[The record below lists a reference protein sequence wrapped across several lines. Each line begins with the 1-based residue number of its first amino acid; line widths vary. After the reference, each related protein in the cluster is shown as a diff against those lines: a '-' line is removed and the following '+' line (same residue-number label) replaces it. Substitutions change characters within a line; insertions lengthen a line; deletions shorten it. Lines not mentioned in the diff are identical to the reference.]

1 MKNILARGG
10 IEFLAVLLGITL
22 SLYIDQ
28 QIEESAILKTEKSLL
43 SDLQVSLNQDIDY
56 AHEVLKD
63 MRGSIDAQ
71 EILINYECNE
81 VENLKPKEL
90 GVLFGTVIRGSTS
103 LFPRYGVYRSL
114 VSNSEMKYIENQE
127 LKDKLID
134 LYDFKFKR
142 YENVDPII
150 TNLYQYGLGEFLVE
164 KVYFDF
170 REDDY
175 NILISTDKGVFSY
188 LNQKIAYNDYG
199 KIEFNSYP
207 NVLAFTLLE
216 NELVISS
223 YDVNYG
229 TLNDY
234 YCKTNRRK
242 QFDLLFHQI

>member
-28 QIEESAILKTEKSLL
+28 QIEESAIVKNEKSLL

-56 AHEVLKD
+56 AQKVLKD
-63 MRGSIDAQ
+63 MRESIDAQ

-81 VENLKPKEL
+81 VENLTPKEL
-90 GVLFGTVIRGSTS
+90 GILFGTVIRGSTS

-164 KVYFDF
+164 NFGFYRGKDF
-170 REDDY
+170 QIVEKHL
-175 NILISTDKGVFSY
+175 LINKDAFCDGS
-188 LNQKIAYNDYG
+188 LQKEVM
-199 KIEFNSYP
+199 K
-207 NVLAFTLLE
+207 
-216 NELVISS
+216 ISS
-223 YDVNYG
+223 MTGVVHWMLEEIVGSMNDVNLLIDEE
-229 TLNDY
+229 LN
-234 YCKTNRRK
+234 
-242 QFDLLFHQI
+242 

>member
-1 MKNILARGG
+1 MRNLLARGG

-28 QIEESAILKTEKSLL
+28 RIEESATLKTEKSLL

-56 AHEVLKD
+56 AQDVLKD
-63 MRGSIDAQ
+63 MRASIDAQ
-71 EILINYECNE
+71 EILINFECDE
-81 VENLKPKEL
+81 VENLSQEKL
-90 GVLFGTVIRGSTS
+90 GALFGTVLRGSTS

-164 KVYFDF
+164 NFGFYRGKDF
-170 REDDY
+170 QIVEKH
-175 NILISTDKGVFSY
+175 ILINKDPFCDRSLQKENMKISTMTNVVHWMLEEIVESMNT
-188 LNQKIAYNDYG
+188 L
-199 KIEFNSYP
+199 
-207 NVLAFTLLE
+207 NVLIDE
-216 NELVISS
+216 EL
-223 YDVNYG
+223 
-229 TLNDY
+229 
-234 YCKTNRRK
+234 K
-242 QFDLLFHQI
+242 

>member
-56 AHEVLKD
+56 AQDVLKD
-63 MRGSIDAQ
+63 MRASIDAQ
-71 EILINYECNE
+71 EVLINFGCDE
-81 VENLKPKEL
+81 VENLSRKEL
-90 GVLFGTVIRGSTS
+90 GAIFGTVVRGSTS

-164 KVYFDF
+164 
-170 REDDY
+170 
-175 NILISTDKGVFSY
+175 NFSY
-188 LNQKIAYNDYG
+188 YRGKDFKVVEKHFLMNEDVFCNQAMQKEIMKTISMTRVVHRMLQNIVDSMNAVN
-199 KIEFNSYP
+199 KLI
-207 NVLAFTLLE
+207 
-216 NELVISS
+216 NEEL
-223 YDVNYG
+223 G
-229 TLNDY
+229 
-234 YCKTNRRK
+234 
-242 QFDLLFHQI
+242 

>member
-10 IEFLAVLLGITL
+10 IEFLAVLLVITL

-28 QIEESAILKTEKSLL
+28 QIEESAIVKNEKSLL

-81 VENLKPKEL
+81 VENLTPKEL

-142 YENVDPII
+142 YENVDPFI
-150 TNLYQYGLGEFLVE
+150 TILYQYGLGEFLVE
-164 KVYFDF
+164 NFGFYRGKDF
-170 REDDY
+170 QIVEKHL
-175 NILISTDKGVFSY
+175 LINKDAFCDGS
-188 LNQKIAYNDYG
+188 LQKEVM
-199 KIEFNSYP
+199 K
-207 NVLAFTLLE
+207 
-216 NELVISS
+216 ISS
-223 YDVNYG
+223 MTGVVHWMLEEIVESMNEVNLLIDEE
-229 TLNDY
+229 LN
-234 YCKTNRRK
+234 
-242 QFDLLFHQI
+242 

>member
-28 QIEESAILKTEKSLL
+28 QIEESAILKNEKSLL

-56 AHEVLKD
+56 AQKVLKD
-63 MRGSIDAQ
+63 MRRSIDAQ

-81 VENLKPKEL
+81 VENLTPKEL
-90 GVLFGTVIRGSTS
+90 GVLFGIVIRGSTS

-164 KVYFDF
+164 NFGYYRGKDSQIVEKHLLINKDAFCDGSLQK
-170 REDDY
+170 EVMK
-175 NILISTDKGVFSY
+175 ISTMTGVVHRMLEGIVESMNEVNLLIGEE
-188 LNQKIAYNDYG
+188 LN
-199 KIEFNSYP
+199 
-207 NVLAFTLLE
+207 
-216 NELVISS
+216 
-223 YDVNYG
+223 
-229 TLNDY
+229 
-234 YCKTNRRK
+234 
-242 QFDLLFHQI
+242 

>member
-28 QIEESAILKTEKSLL
+28 QIEESATVKTEKSLL

-56 AHEVLKD
+56 AQDVLKD
-63 MRGSIDAQ
+63 MRASIDAQ
-71 EILINYECNE
+71 EILINFECNE
-81 VENLKPKEL
+81 VENLSQKEL
-90 GVLFGTVIRGSTS
+90 GAIFGTVVRGSTS

-164 KVYFDF
+164 NFGFYRGKDF
-170 REDDY
+170 QIVEKH
-175 NILISTDKGVFSY
+175 ILINKDPFCDRSLQTEVMKISTMTGV
-188 LNQKIAYNDYG
+188 
-199 KIEFNSYP
+199 
-207 NVLAFTLLE
+207 VHWMLE
-216 NELVISS
+216 EIVESMN
-223 YDVNYG
+223 
-229 TLNDY
+229 TLN
-234 YCKTNRRK
+234 
-242 QFDLLFHQI
+242 LLIDEELK

>member
-28 QIEESAILKTEKSLL
+28 QIEESAIVKNEKSLL

-56 AHEVLKD
+56 AQKVLKD

-81 VENLKPKEL
+81 VENLTPKEL

-164 KVYFDF
+164 NFGFYRGKDF
-170 REDDY
+170 QIVEKHL
-175 NILISTDKGVFSY
+175 LINKDAFCDGS
-188 LNQKIAYNDYG
+188 LQKEVM
-199 KIEFNSYP
+199 K
-207 NVLAFTLLE
+207 
-216 NELVISS
+216 ISS
-223 YDVNYG
+223 MTGVVHWMLEEIVESMNEVNLLIDEE
-229 TLNDY
+229 LN
-234 YCKTNRRK
+234 
-242 QFDLLFHQI
+242 

>member
-1 MKNILARGG
+1 MRNLLARGG

-28 QIEESAILKTEKSLL
+28 RIEESATLKTEKSLL

-56 AHEVLKD
+56 AQDVLKD
-63 MRGSIDAQ
+63 MRASIDAQ
-71 EILINYECNE
+71 EILINFECDE
-81 VENLKPKEL
+81 VENLSQEKL
-90 GVLFGTVIRGSTS
+90 GALFGTVLRGSTS

-164 KVYFDF
+164 NFGFYRGKDF
-170 REDDY
+170 QIVEKH
-175 NILISTDKGVFSY
+175 ILINKDPFCDRSLQKEIMKISTMTNVVHWMLEEIVESMNT
-188 LNQKIAYNDYG
+188 L
-199 KIEFNSYP
+199 
-207 NVLAFTLLE
+207 NVLIDE
-216 NELVISS
+216 EL
-223 YDVNYG
+223 
-229 TLNDY
+229 
-234 YCKTNRRK
+234 K
-242 QFDLLFHQI
+242 

>member
-1 MKNILARGG
+1 MRNLLARGG

-28 QIEESAILKTEKSLL
+28 RIEESATLKTEKSLL

-56 AHEVLKD
+56 AQDVLKD
-63 MRGSIDAQ
+63 MRASIDAQ
-71 EILINYECNE
+71 EILINFECDE
-81 VENLKPKEL
+81 VENLSQEKL
-90 GVLFGTVIRGSTS
+90 GALFGTVLRGSTS

-164 KVYFDF
+164 NFGFYRGKDF
-170 REDDY
+170 QIVEKH
-175 NILISTDKGVFSY
+175 ILINKDTFCDRSLQKEIMKISTMTNVVHWMLEEIVESMNT
-188 LNQKIAYNDYG
+188 L
-199 KIEFNSYP
+199 
-207 NVLAFTLLE
+207 NVLIDE
-216 NELVISS
+216 EL
-223 YDVNYG
+223 
-229 TLNDY
+229 
-234 YCKTNRRK
+234 K
-242 QFDLLFHQI
+242 

>member
-56 AHEVLKD
+56 AQEVLKD

-81 VENLKPKEL
+81 VENLTPKEL

-164 KVYFDF
+164 NFGFYRGKDF
-170 REDDY
+170 QIVEKHL
-175 NILISTDKGVFSY
+175 LINKDAFCDGS
-188 LNQKIAYNDYG
+188 LQKEVM
-199 KIEFNSYP
+199 K
-207 NVLAFTLLE
+207 
-216 NELVISS
+216 ISS
-223 YDVNYG
+223 MTGVVHWMLEEIVESMNEVNLLIDEE
-229 TLNDY
+229 LN
-234 YCKTNRRK
+234 
-242 QFDLLFHQI
+242 

>member
-1 MKNILARGG
+1 MNILARGG
-10 IEFLAVLLGITL
+10 VEFLAVLLGITL

-28 QIEESAILKTEKSLL
+28 QIEESAIVKNEKSLL

-56 AHEVLKD
+56 AQKVLKD

-81 VENLKPKEL
+81 VENLTPKEL

-164 KVYFDF
+164 NFGFYRGKDF
-170 REDDY
+170 QIVEKHL
-175 NILISTDKGVFSY
+175 LINKD
-188 LNQKIAYNDYG
+188 
-199 KIEFNSYP
+199 
-207 NVLAFTLLE
+207 AFCDGSLKTE
-216 NELVISS
+216 VMKISS
-223 YDVNYG
+223 MTGVVHWMLEEIVESMNEVNLLIDEE
-229 TLNDY
+229 LN
-234 YCKTNRRK
+234 
-242 QFDLLFHQI
+242 

>member
-10 IEFLAVLLGITL
+10 VEFLAVLLGITL

-28 QIEESAILKTEKSLL
+28 QIEESAIVKNEKSLL

-56 AHEVLKD
+56 AQKVLKD

-81 VENLKPKEL
+81 VENLTPKEL

-164 KVYFDF
+164 NFGFYRGKDF
-170 REDDY
+170 QIVEKHL
-175 NILISTDKGVFSY
+175 LINKDAFCDGS
-188 LNQKIAYNDYG
+188 LQKEVM
-199 KIEFNSYP
+199 K
-207 NVLAFTLLE
+207 
-216 NELVISS
+216 ISS
-223 YDVNYG
+223 MTGVVHWMLEEIVESMNEVNLLIDEE
-229 TLNDY
+229 LN
-234 YCKTNRRK
+234 
-242 QFDLLFHQI
+242 

>member
-1 MKNILARGG
+1 MNILARGG
-10 IEFLAVLLGITL
+10 VEFLAVLLGITL

-28 QIEESAILKTEKSLL
+28 QIEESAIVKNEKSLL

-56 AHEVLKD
+56 AQKVLKD
-63 MRGSIDAQ
+63 MRRSIDAQ

-81 VENLKPKEL
+81 VENLTPKEL

-164 KVYFDF
+164 NFGFYRGKDF
-170 REDDY
+170 QIVEKHL
-175 NILISTDKGVFSY
+175 LINKD
-188 LNQKIAYNDYG
+188 
-199 KIEFNSYP
+199 
-207 NVLAFTLLE
+207 AFCDGSLKKE
-216 NELVISS
+216 VMKISS
-223 YDVNYG
+223 MTGVVHWMLEEIVESMNEVNLLIDEE
-229 TLNDY
+229 LN
-234 YCKTNRRK
+234 
-242 QFDLLFHQI
+242 

>member
-1 MKNILARGG
+1 MRNLLARGG

-28 QIEESAILKTEKSLL
+28 RIEESATLKTEKSLL

-56 AHEVLKD
+56 AQDVLKD
-63 MRGSIDAQ
+63 MRASIDTQ
-71 EILINYECNE
+71 EILINFECDE
-81 VENLKPKEL
+81 VENLSQKKL
-90 GVLFGTVIRGSTS
+90 GALFGTVLRGSTS

-164 KVYFDF
+164 NFGFYRGKDF
-170 REDDY
+170 QIVEKH
-175 NILISTDKGVFSY
+175 ILINKDPFCDRSLQKEIMKISTMTNVVHWMLEEIVESMNT
-188 LNQKIAYNDYG
+188 L
-199 KIEFNSYP
+199 
-207 NVLAFTLLE
+207 NVLIDE
-216 NELVISS
+216 EL
-223 YDVNYG
+223 
-229 TLNDY
+229 
-234 YCKTNRRK
+234 K
-242 QFDLLFHQI
+242 

>member
-28 QIEESAILKTEKSLL
+28 QIEESAIVKNEKSLL

-56 AHEVLKD
+56 AHKVLKD

-81 VENLKPKEL
+81 VENLTPKEL

-164 KVYFDF
+164 NFGFYRGKDF
-170 REDDY
+170 QIVEKHL
-175 NILISTDKGVFSY
+175 LINKDAFCDGS
-188 LNQKIAYNDYG
+188 LQKEVM
-199 KIEFNSYP
+199 K
-207 NVLAFTLLE
+207 
-216 NELVISS
+216 ISS
-223 YDVNYG
+223 MTGVVHWMLEEIVESMNEVNLLIDEE
-229 TLNDY
+229 LN
-234 YCKTNRRK
+234 
-242 QFDLLFHQI
+242 

>member
-28 QIEESAILKTEKSLL
+28 QIEESAIVKNEKSLL

-56 AHEVLKD
+56 AQEVLKD

-81 VENLKPKEL
+81 VENLTPKEL

-164 KVYFDF
+164 NFGFYRGKDF
-170 REDDY
+170 QIVEKHL
-175 NILISTDKGVFSY
+175 LINKDAFCDGS
-188 LNQKIAYNDYG
+188 LQKEVM
-199 KIEFNSYP
+199 K
-207 NVLAFTLLE
+207 
-216 NELVISS
+216 ISS
-223 YDVNYG
+223 MTGVVHWMLEEIVESMNEVNLLIDEE
-229 TLNDY
+229 LN
-234 YCKTNRRK
+234 
-242 QFDLLFHQI
+242 

>member
-1 MKNILARGG
+1 MRNLLARGG

-28 QIEESAILKTEKSLL
+28 RIEESATLKTEKSLL

-56 AHEVLKD
+56 AQDVLKD
-63 MRGSIDAQ
+63 MRASIDAQ
-71 EILINYECNE
+71 EILINFECGE
-81 VENLKPKEL
+81 VENLSQKKI
-90 GVLFGTVIRGSTS
+90 GALFGTVLRGSTS

-164 KVYFDF
+164 NFGFYRGKDF
-170 REDDY
+170 QIVEKHILINKDPFCDRSLQKEIMKISTMTNVVHWMLEEIVESMNSL
-175 NILISTDKGVFSY
+175 NILID
-188 LNQKIAYNDYG
+188 
-199 KIEFNSYP
+199 E
-207 NVLAFTLLE
+207 
-216 NELVISS
+216 EL
-223 YDVNYG
+223 Y
-229 TLNDY
+229 
-234 YCKTNRRK
+234 
-242 QFDLLFHQI
+242 

>member
-1 MKNILARGG
+1 MRNLLARGG

-28 QIEESAILKTEKSLL
+28 RIEESATLKTEKSLL

-56 AHEVLKD
+56 AQDVLKD
-63 MRGSIDAQ
+63 MRASIDAQ
-71 EILINYECNE
+71 EILINFECDG
-81 VENLKPKEL
+81 VENLSQKKI
-90 GVLFGTVIRGSTS
+90 GALFGTVLRGSTS

-164 KVYFDF
+164 NFGFYRGKDF
-170 REDDY
+170 QIVEKH
-175 NILISTDKGVFSY
+175 ILINKDPFCDRSLQKEIMKISTMTNVVHWMLEEIVESMNT
-188 LNQKIAYNDYG
+188 L
-199 KIEFNSYP
+199 
-207 NVLAFTLLE
+207 NVLIDE
-216 NELVISS
+216 EL
-223 YDVNYG
+223 
-229 TLNDY
+229 
-234 YCKTNRRK
+234 K
-242 QFDLLFHQI
+242 

>member
-28 QIEESAILKTEKSLL
+28 QIEESAILKNEKSLL

-56 AHEVLKD
+56 AQKVLKD
-63 MRGSIDAQ
+63 MRRSIDAQ

-81 VENLKPKEL
+81 VENLTPKEL
-90 GVLFGTVIRGSTS
+90 GVLFGIVIRGSTS

-114 VSNSEMKYIENQE
+114 VSNSEMKYIENRE

-164 KVYFDF
+164 NFGYYRGKDSQIVEKHLLINKDAFCDGSLQK
-170 REDDY
+170 EVMK
-175 NILISTDKGVFSY
+175 ISTMTGVVHRMLEGIVESMNEVNLLIGEE
-188 LNQKIAYNDYG
+188 LN
-199 KIEFNSYP
+199 
-207 NVLAFTLLE
+207 
-216 NELVISS
+216 
-223 YDVNYG
+223 
-229 TLNDY
+229 
-234 YCKTNRRK
+234 
-242 QFDLLFHQI
+242 